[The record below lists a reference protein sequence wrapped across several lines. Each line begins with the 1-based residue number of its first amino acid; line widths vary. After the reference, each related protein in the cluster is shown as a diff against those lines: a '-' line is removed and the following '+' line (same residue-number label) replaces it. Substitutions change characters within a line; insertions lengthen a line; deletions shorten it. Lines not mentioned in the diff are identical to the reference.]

1 MLFCYMLSVGMRG
14 GHSGSW
20 RANSA
25 GRGAPKPPVPPTTTS
40 PPALDSTPR
49 LNVEGLLAA
58 VPHHD
63 IESSTAS
70 APARSSQTCG
80 STRRKNLST
89 ADRNTTYDT
98 IVFYGF
104 YFGWLVAYKVL
115 YGL

>member
-1 MLFCYMLSVGMRG
+1 MLIVNVLYCDVAIADMRG
-14 GHSGSW
+14 GHSGSR

-25 GRGAPKPPVPPTTTS
+25 GRGAPEPPVPPTTIS

-49 LNVEGLLAA
+49 LNVEGLPAA

-70 APARSSQTCG
+70 APAESSQTCG

-89 ADRNTTYDT
+89 ADRNSTYD
-98 IVFYGF
+98 
-104 YFGWLVAYKVL
+104 
-115 YGL
+115 